1 MELQAILKGINVKNS
16 DTDKYIT
23 IKLEVS
29 SEGLDLTEL
38 TNLSHKALIMELTP
52 E

>member
-1 MELQAILKGINVKNS
+1 MKLQAIIKAVNIKNS

-23 IKLEVS
+23 LKLEVS

-38 TNLSHKALIMELTP
+38 TNMSHKSLTMTLSP